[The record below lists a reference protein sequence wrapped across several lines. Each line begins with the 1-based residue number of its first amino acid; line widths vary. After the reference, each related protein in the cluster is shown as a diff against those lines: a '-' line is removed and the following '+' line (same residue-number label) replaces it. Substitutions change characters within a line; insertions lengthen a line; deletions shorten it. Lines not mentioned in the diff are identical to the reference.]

1 MVGRLEFRRD
11 IYQWNITLVRR
22 EVFADIVRRN
32 RPAEDTLLLDGTSI
46 INSGHPI
53 HFFFFVSTCQICVT
67 KGYSLHF
74 YLKDLTVTKHVCLLV
89 ASEFSW
95 LIIYSPVLNRRG
107 GEGHSFT
114 ALAKKYPQISFINTP
129 LPCFLNIFPNI
140 FTFNC
145 SFSICSTTYP
155 AFISNILMLPLKWKY
170 LFCQFS
176 HMGSFNYFLM

>member
-1 MVGRLEFRRD
+1 MEYYTRAEGGVCRHSTEKQACRR
-11 IYQWNITLVRR
+11 YFTSRWNKHNKQRS
-22 EVFADIVRRN
+22 
-32 RPAEDTLLLDGTSI
+32 PYS
-46 INSGHPI
+46 
-53 HFFFFVSTCQICVT
+53 FFFFVSTCQICVT

-74 YLKDLTVTKHVCLLV
+74 YLKNLTVTKHVCLLV

-95 LIIYSPVLNRRG
+95 LIIYYPVLNRRG